1 MRQRENPELFA
12 ADGHARDESRD
23 GRSTPRRIYS
33 TALFRDDREVVIV
46 HHGQEYRLR
55 ITKADKLILNK

>member
-1 MRQRENPELFA
+1 MRPRERPERPGGGPAPEDEGRGGPA
-12 ADGHARDESRD
+12 A
-23 GRSTPRRIYS
+23 PRRIFS

-46 HHGQEYRLR
+46 HRGQEYRLC